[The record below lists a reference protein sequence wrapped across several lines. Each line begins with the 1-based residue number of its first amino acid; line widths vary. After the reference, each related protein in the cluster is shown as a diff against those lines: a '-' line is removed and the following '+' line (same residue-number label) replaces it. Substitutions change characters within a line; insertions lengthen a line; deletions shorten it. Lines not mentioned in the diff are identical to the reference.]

1 MHKFDKDIALSHI
14 SPLLFKTKV
23 TDDWSINSVP
33 NGGYILAILANA
45 MLHVSKKND
54 TPILTANYI
63 SRCVSGDADLLVEIF
78 SESSQFTRLQTSLSQ
93 NGAEKVRSIGTF
105 AEKKDT
111 CFIERLESAP
121 PEIAPLEKCLQVPA
135 LQNYTLMDRIDVR
148 IDPAGAGWMLGQPG
162 KKSEQRG
169 WIKFHDDRPYDIP
182 SIALIADSFP
192 PAILASQGII
202 SWVPT
207 IEFSV
212 NIRNIP
218 LTKWLK
224 GVFRTRY
231 ITCGLIEED
240 GEIWDENGGLVAI
253 SRQIAQFRNS
263 EKR

>member
-1 MHKFDKDIALSHI
+1 MHKFDEDIALSQHGP
-14 SPLLFKTKV
+14 SLFKGKV
-23 TDDWSINSVP
+23 TDGWAINSVP

-45 MLHVSKKND
+45 MLNVSKKNS

-63 SRCVSGDADLLVEIF
+63 SRCASGDADLLVEIF
-78 SESSQFTRLQTSLSQ
+78 SESSQFTRLQASLSQ
-93 NGAEKVRSIGTF
+93 NGAEKVRAIGTF

-111 CFIERLESAP
+111 CFIERLESAA

-148 IDPAGAGWMLGQPG
+148 IDPACAEWMLGQPG
-162 KKSEQRG
+162 EKSEQKG
-169 WIKFHDDRPYDIP
+169 WIKFQDDRHYDIP
-182 SIALIADSFP
+182 AIALISDSFP

-218 LTKWLK
+218 TTKWLK
-224 GVFRTRY
+224 GIFRTKY
-231 ITCGLIEED
+231 INCGLLEED

-253 SRQIAQFRNS
+253 SRQIAQFRTGG
-263 EKR
+263 K